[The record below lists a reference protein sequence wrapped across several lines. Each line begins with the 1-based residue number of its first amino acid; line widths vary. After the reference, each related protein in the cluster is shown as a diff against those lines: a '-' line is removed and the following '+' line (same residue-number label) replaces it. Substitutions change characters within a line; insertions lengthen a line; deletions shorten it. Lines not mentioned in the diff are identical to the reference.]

1 MPAGNEAFTALTP
14 RQAFALAR
22 SHAELLRQLFNHPEF
37 KYTEPPTSVR
47 YPVDVDR
54 TPPAL
59 LMVSDFVQTTYV
71 EHVLPLL
78 PAGTSRKC
86 KDVGNPWAF
95 ADPNYSWE
103 WTWDESAGELRDA
116 QGAKIDFP
124 VLPKAR
130 AIELRGDVY
139 SRSFM
144 AHKCICENDSDVKAR
159 MMIGGQSFDFGEE
172 ARRIIKSLEQNP

>member
-86 KDVGNPWAF
+86 KD
-95 ADPNYSWE
+95 E
-103 WTWDESAGELRDA
+103 WTWDESADELRDA